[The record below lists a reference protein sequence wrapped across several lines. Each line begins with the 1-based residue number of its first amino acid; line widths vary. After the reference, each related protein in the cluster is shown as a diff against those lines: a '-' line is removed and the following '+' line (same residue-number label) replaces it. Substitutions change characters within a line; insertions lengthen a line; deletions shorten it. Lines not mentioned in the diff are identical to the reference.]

1 MLAGPTT
8 FAAILHAFQVNHRSM
23 AIAQR
28 SSEVWNILSAV
39 RSEFKKYNETVGRVA
54 RQLKTASGSV
64 EELDR
69 RTRAMDRALKRV
81 ETLPED
87 GSAAKLLGLDGVTDS
102 EVDDGCDPLPV
113 ALAAA
118 E

>member
-1 MLAGPTT
+1 
-8 FAAILHAFQVNHRSM
+8 M

-39 RSEFKKYNETVGRVA
+39 RSEFKKYNETVGKVA
-54 RQLKTASGSV
+54 RQLKTATGSV

-87 GSAAKLLGLDGVTDS
+87 GSAAKLLGLDGMTDS
-102 EVDDGCDPLPV
+102 EFEDGGDPLPLTV
-113 ALAAA
+113 PLAAA